1 MTDPQK
7 SFRFLIVSGFVLLA
21 FAVVLLV
28 VRNQRYGSLQTAS
41 PSTQAATPS
50 ALPVISKIGDFTLTN
65 QAGALVRRSALLG
78 TVQVGDII
86 FTRCPGPCARM
97 SANLARLQKAV
108 APSAPVRFFSLTA
121 DPDFDTPKVLSEY
134 AQRYEATLP
143 RWQFLTGA
151 KTDLYRLA
159 TRDLLLVVV
168 DNTADTNAPPEDMF
182 LHSTKLVVLD
192 EQGQLRA
199 TFDGEDPEV
208 IPQVVATVK
217 QLAAEVRSR

>member
-7 SFRFLIVSGFVLLA
+7 SFRFLIISGFVLLV
-21 FAVVLLV
+21 FAVGLLV
-28 VRNQRYGSLQTAS
+28 VRNQRERGSRVAS
-41 PSTQAATPS
+41 PPATAAETSP
-50 ALPVISKIGDFTLTN
+50 LPVISRIGDFALTN
-65 QAGALVRRSALLG
+65 QAGEVVRRTGLLG

-121 DPDFDTPKVLSEY
+121 DPDFDTPKVLSDY

-182 LHSTKLVVLD
+182 LHSTKLIVLD
-192 EQGQLRA
+192 GQGQLRA

-208 IPQVVATVK
+208 IPQMVATVK
-217 QLAAEVRSR
+217 QLTAEIRSR